1 MEEVREK
8 IASVEKE
15 LAEVKEKIKKA
26 EDAGDR
32 EFLMKL
38 MDKETALENRATALA
53 NQATALAN
61 QATALANQATEL
73 QKKENILLSSGKHI
87 ILFLIYFLSN
97 NSFF

>member
-38 MDKETALENRATALA
+38 MDKET
-53 NQATALAN
+53 
-61 QATALANQATEL
+61 EL

>member
-38 MDKETALENRATALA
+38 MDEKTALENR
-53 NQATALAN
+53 ATALAN

>member
-53 NQATALAN
+53 NQAT
-61 QATALANQATEL
+61 EL